1 MAQHTDPLPS
11 YVYLPI
17 SQEEIVQATAS
28 IGLQDGHQ
36 NTQSDLDQLMAI
48 AAMVANERRNQTE
61 VAWNERLDQELETM
75 SCANSEVSVEQ
86 TQIEDEFARLTS
98 GSSKQKN
105 KVQYAFFFER
115 EILASTFGPGPIW
128 SCIVCSKTIWSW
140 TINNLEEY
148 YILSQICSRT
158 IFEMLLQEHKANILL
173 EQLCAFPGTFKYCS
187 WSISDGITIQ

>member
-105 KVQYAFFFER
+105 KVQYLCFFF
-115 EILASTFGPGPIW
+115 
-128 SCIVCSKTIWSW
+128 
-140 TINNLEEY
+140 
-148 YILSQICSRT
+148 
-158 IFEMLLQEHKANILL
+158 
-173 EQLCAFPGTFKYCS
+173 
-187 WSISDGITIQ
+187 